1 MAEINFMRSSAEAA
15 LIRKIVRRTV
25 LEGAYYQD
33 RLTMEMD
40 ITSVHLNGCSLD
52 LQQFLNCSSNDFA
65 HDIFGIANNIDR
77 ETGHL
82 LNNFIPLCA
91 KEAS

>member
-1 MAEINFMRSSAEAA
+1 MAEINFMRSTDEAN

-25 LEGAYYQD
+25 LEGAYYED

-40 ITSVHLNGCSLD
+40 ITSVHLNGCPLD
-52 LQQFLNCSSNDFA
+52 LEQFLDCSSNDFA
-65 HDIFGIANNIDR
+65 HDIFGIENNIDR

-82 LNNFIPLCA
+82 NNNFIPLCA
-91 KEAS
+91 KGAS